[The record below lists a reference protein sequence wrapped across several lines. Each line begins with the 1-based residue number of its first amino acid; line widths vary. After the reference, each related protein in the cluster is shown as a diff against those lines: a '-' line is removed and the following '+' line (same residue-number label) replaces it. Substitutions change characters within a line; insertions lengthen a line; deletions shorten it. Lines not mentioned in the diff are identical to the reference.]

1 MVPHTPI
8 VGPQEPT
15 EWYFLVEKPGF
26 DVALM
31 GGINKEMPVEPDV
44 ADTTS

>member
-15 EWYFLVEKPGF
+15 ERYFLVEKPGF